1 VPVDDH
7 EFGAF
12 FVSHYGRLY
21 ALGVLLTGDRGQAE
35 ELAQDTLVRI
45 YRRWALVGPPDDPAS
60 FARRVLIN
68 RHRSLL
74 RRGVVEAR
82 QLLRLGADAQP
93 VVDQPE
99 DAMVMWAAVRQLPSR
114 QRAVIVLRYYEDL
127 SEVEADARPP
137 AVLVGRPADAA
148 RPGPADQ
155 PHADRQPAKLPRVL
169 LVDDS
174 TSMRRVLRGLLEDAG
189 IEVVGEATDGA
200 EGVELAV
207 ALRPDVVLMDW
218 RMPRLDGV
226 QATARIRQR
235 LPEVQ
240 VVMFS
245 SLEGAGIG
253 VAAREAGASAF
264 VGKGASPD
272 QLCAAVLAAA
282 PPGS

>member
-1 VPVDDH
+1 VVVRVKQPGQKVDVQH
-7 EFGAF
+7 
-12 FVSHYGRLY
+12 GRP
-21 ALGVLLTGDRGQAE
+21 ATRGVDQSLSEGSPGELPGLARSDRWPLPLLD
-35 ELAQDTLVRI
+35 
-45 YRRWALVGPPDDPAS
+45 
-60 FARRVLIN
+60 RVLSSAGV
-68 RHRSLL
+68 RLVERS
-74 RRGVVEAR
+74 
-82 QLLRLGADAQP
+82 DAEP
-93 VVDQPE
+93 
-99 DAMVMWAAVRQLPSR
+99 
-114 QRAVIVLRYYEDL
+114 
-127 SEVEADARPP
+127 DARPP
-137 AVLVGRPADAA
+137 AGLVGCRPADAA

-155 PHADRQPAKLPRVL
+155 PHPGRQPAKLPRVL

-174 TSMRRVLRGLLEDAG
+174 ASMRRVLRGLLDDAG
-189 IEVVGEATDGA
+189 IEVVGEATDGV

-207 ALRPDVVLMDW
+207 ALRPEVVLMDW

>member
-1 VPVDDH
+1 VRTATISRHHHPDPPAGRRDVR
-7 EFGAF
+7 
-12 FVSHYGRLY
+12 VSRATRQGRPW
-21 ALGVLLTGDRGQAE
+21 LTCLWGREREPCQAQPQVGDRSVVLRVKQPGQKVDVQHGRPATRGVDQSLSE
-35 ELAQDTLVRI
+35 GSPGDLPGLARSD
-45 YRRWALVGPPDDPAS
+45 RWPLPLLD
-60 FARRVLIN
+60 RVL
-68 RHRSLL
+68 SSA
-74 RRGVVEAR
+74 GV
-82 QLLRLGADAQP
+82 RLAELSDA
-93 VVDQPE
+93 E
-99 DAMVMWAAVRQLPSR
+99 T
-114 QRAVIVLRYYEDL
+114 
-127 SEVEADARPP
+127 DARPP
-137 AVLVGRPADAA
+137 AGLVGRPADTA
-148 RPGPADQ
+148 RPGPAEQ
-155 PHADRQPAKLPRVL
+155 PHAGQQPAKLPRVL

-207 ALRPDVVLMDW
+207 ALRPEVVLMDW

>member
-1 VPVDDH
+1 V
-7 EFGAF
+7 EF
-12 FVSHYGRLY
+12 S
-21 ALGVLLTGDRGQAE
+21 DAE
-35 ELAQDTLVRI
+35 T
-45 YRRWALVGPPDDPAS
+45 
-60 FARRVLIN
+60 
-68 RHRSLL
+68 
-74 RRGVVEAR
+74 
-82 QLLRLGADAQP
+82 
-93 VVDQPE
+93 
-99 DAMVMWAAVRQLPSR
+99 
-114 QRAVIVLRYYEDL
+114 
-127 SEVEADARPP
+127 DARPP
-137 AVLVGRPADAA
+137 AGLVGRLADAA
-148 RPGPADQ
+148 RRPGPADQ
-155 PHADRQPAKLPRVL
+155 PHAGRQPAKLPRVL

-207 ALRPDVVLMDW
+207 ALRPEVVLMDW

-272 QLCAAVLAAA
+272 QLCATVLAAA